1 MDLRIECLEKKYQPS
16 SLSGVQF
23 GSRAIQFL
31 GENHGAKYFCME
43 RSNFCMEQSVFHY
56 GANWLLT
63 IVPTYNSIQCN
74 TVAFFAT
81 KFAIGFHTLQS
92 GFFYGT
98 KAGRF
103 NSAFD

>member
-1 MDLRIECLEKKYQPS
+1 MPREEYQPS
-16 SLSGVQF
+16 SLSGVRF

-31 GENHGAKYFCME
+31 GENDGAKYFCME
-43 RSNFCMEQSVFHY
+43 QSNFCMEQSVFDY
-56 GANWLLT
+56 GANWLL
-63 IVPTYNSIQCN
+63 S

-81 KFAIGFHTLQS
+81 KFVIRFHASQS

-103 NSAFD
+103 NRALN